1 MKINFVI
8 GVFLGLT
15 SIEAIQLKQKDSD
28 EDKDDA
34 KDSISESNMAA
45 FGPQEEI
52 QLPEIN
58 FTPSGNT
65 PDIDLGAPP
74 YDLNV
79 AERRRQNF
87 LTMKHTIK
95 EKMELYTA
103 STKGKLEE
111 LKDALT
117 NPSK

>member
-1 MKINFVI
+1 MHST
-8 GVFLGLT
+8 T
-15 SIEAIQLKQKDSD
+15 SQDNK
-28 EDKDDA
+28 
-34 KDSISESNMAA
+34 AA
-45 FGPQEEI
+45 GGPELVEEY

-58 FTPSGNT
+58 FIPSGTT

-103 STKGKLEE
+103 STKGKLDE
-111 LKDALT
+111 LKDALK
-117 NPSK
+117 NPQKQLSPTEEISK